1 MGYVQLDISALSS
14 IAIVHAQALLRVP
27 LVVELR
33 AVARRIERPRREWGR
48 KGGGSERGNG
58 DELGEHGVR
67 RRGGNCW
74 V

>member
-14 IAIVHAQALLRVP
+14 VAVVHAQALLRVP

-33 AVARRIERPRREWGR
+33 AVTRRIERPRRERGR
-48 KGGGSERGNG
+48 KGGGGERGNG

-67 RRGGNCW
+67 RRGGNGW